1 LRTRFWKEGETMK
14 TTLNVLAGC
23 ALLIAPTFA
32 CAQAKNLVSE
42 NYASEWTR
50 IAIPP
55 THPVSDIAQWHIDPA
70 TKTIVCDGNGGH
82 EWLRFNK
89 EFSDFKFHV
98 EWRFTKLDG
107 NPHYNSGVFFRN
119 DTDGTIW
126 HQANTTPEGGY
137 LFGETLIVGEKTAFN
152 EMKEMSENRVK
163 PAGEWNTYDIA
174 CLKDTCTLAVNG
186 AVVNTLHTGVT
197 KGYVGLES
205 EGFQIEFR
213 KIELEEL
220 R

>member
-1 LRTRFWKEGETMK
+1 MS
-14 TTLNVLAGC
+14 TTKLKVALVGC
-23 ALLIAPTFA
+23 ALLAVAASGF
-32 CAQAKNLVSE
+32 AQARNLVTERSK
-42 NYASEWTR
+42 SEWTR

-55 THPVSDIAQWHIDPA
+55 LHPVSDIAQWHIDPA
-70 TKTIVCDGNGGH
+70 AKTIVCDGNGGH

-126 HQANTTPEGGY
+126 HQAQTSPEGGY
-137 LFGETLIVGEKTAFN
+137 IFGETLIDGKKTSFN

-163 PAGEWNTYDIA
+163 PAGEWNAYDIE
-174 CLKDTCTLAVNG
+174 CRKDTCTLAVNG

-197 KGYVGLES
+197 QGYVGLES

-213 KIELEEL
+213 NVQVEEL

>member
-1 LRTRFWKEGETMK
+1 MRSSPSLRFA
-14 TTLNVLAGC
+14 VLSGLAIC
-23 ALLIAPTFA
+23 VVLLSAA
-32 CAQAKNLVSE
+32 VARAQAKNLVTE
-42 NYASEWTR
+42 NYKAEWTR

-55 THPVSDIAQWHIDPA
+55 THSVSDIAQWHIDPA
-70 TKTIVCDGNGGH
+70 TKTIACDGNGGH

-89 EFSDFKFHV
+89 EFDDFKFHV
-98 EWRFTKLDG
+98 EWRFTKLEG

-137 LFGETLIVGEKTAFN
+137 LFGETLVDGKKTSFN
-152 EMKEMSENRVK
+152 ETKEMTENRVK
-163 PAGEWNTYDIA
+163 PAGEWNSYDIE
-174 CLKDTCTLAVNG
+174 CRKDTCTLAVNG
-186 AVVNTLHTGVT
+186 AVVNTLHTEVT

-213 KIELEEL
+213 KIEVEKLH
-220 R
+220 

>member
-1 LRTRFWKEGETMK
+1 ML
-14 TTLNVLAGC
+14 TLKSGLASCVLLVSAT
-23 ALLIAPTFA
+23 IAA
-32 CAQAKNLVSE
+32 AQATNLVTP
-42 NYASEWTR
+42 NYKNEWTR

-70 TKTIVCDGNGGH
+70 AKTISCDGNGGH

-107 NPHYNSGVFFRN
+107 TPHYNSGVFFRN

-126 HQANTTPEGGY
+126 HQAQTSPEGGY
-137 LFGETLIVGEKTAFN
+137 IFGETLIDGKKTSFN
-152 EMKEMSENRVK
+152 EMKQMTENRLK
-163 PAGEWNTYDIA
+163 PPGEWNTYDIE
-174 CLKDTCTLAVNG
+174 CRKDTCTLAVNG

-205 EGFQIEFR
+205 EG
-213 KIELEEL
+213 
-220 R
+220 

>member
-1 LRTRFWKEGETMK
+1 MSSMK
-14 TTLNVLAGC
+14 LKDVVLASC
-23 ALLIAPTFA
+23 ALLVAAAPV
-32 CAQAKNLVSE
+32 CAQTRNLVTEHS
-42 NYASEWTR
+42 ASDWTR
-50 IAIPP
+50 ITIPP
-55 THPVSDIAQWHIDPA
+55 GHPVSDVAQWHINPT

-98 EWRFTKLDG
+98 EWRFTKLEG

-119 DTDGTIW
+119 DADGTIW
-126 HQANTTPEGGY
+126 HQAQTSPEGGY
-137 LFGETLIVGEKTAFN
+137 IFGETLIDDKKTAFN

-163 PAGEWNTYDIA
+163 PAGEWNAYDIE
-174 CLKDTCTLAVNG
+174 CRKDTCTLAVNG
-186 AVVNTLHTGVT
+186 AVVNTLHTGVA

-213 KIELEEL
+213 NVVIEEL
-220 R
+220 H

>member
-1 LRTRFWKEGETMK
+1 MS
-14 TTLNVLAGC
+14 TTKLKVALVSC
-23 ALLIAPTFA
+23 ALLAA
-32 CAQAKNLVSE
+32 AASALAQARNLVTERSK
-42 NYASEWTR
+42 SEWTR

-55 THPVSDIAQWHIDPA
+55 LHPVSDIAQWHIDPA
-70 TKTIVCDGNGGH
+70 AKTIVCDGNGGH

-119 DTDGTIW
+119 DADGTIW
-126 HQANTTPEGGY
+126 HQAQTSPEGGY
-137 LFGETLIVGEKTAFN
+137 IFGETLIDGKKTSFN

-163 PAGEWNTYDIA
+163 PAGEWNVYDIE
-174 CLKDTCTLAVNG
+174 CRKDTCTLAVNG

-197 KGYVGLES
+197 QGYVGLES

-213 KIELEEL
+213 NVQVEEL

>member
-1 LRTRFWKEGETMK
+1 M
-14 TTLNVLAGC
+14 VLKR
-23 ALLIAPTFA
+23 IAIS
-32 CAQAKNLVSE
+32 NLVGWALAIGTASAGAQGENLVTE
-42 NYASEWTR
+42 NYKSEWTR

-89 EFSDFKFHV
+89 EFSDFKFHS

-137 LFGETLIVGEKTAFN
+137 LFGETLIDGKKTPFN
-152 EMKEMSENRVK
+152 EMKEMSQNRVK
-163 PAGEWNTYDIA
+163 PAGEWNTYDIE
-174 CLKDTCTLAVNG
+174 CRKDTCTLAVNG
-186 AVVNTLHTGVT
+186 AVVNTLHTDVT

-213 KIELEEL
+213 KIEVEEL
-220 R
+220 H

>member
-1 LRTRFWKEGETMK
+1 MLGTKLK
-14 TTLNVLAGC
+14 LIALVSC
-23 ALLIAPTFA
+23 ALLAIAAPA
-32 CAQAKNLVSE
+32 RAQVKNLVTEGSE
-42 NYASEWTR
+42 SDWTR

-55 THPVSDIAQWHIDPA
+55 GHPVSAIAQWHIDPT

-89 EFSDFKFHV
+89 EFGDFKFHV

-107 NPHYNSGVFFRN
+107 SPHYNSGVFFRN

-126 HQANTTPEGGY
+126 HQAQTSPEGGY
-137 LFGETLIVGEKTAFN
+137 LFGETLIDEKKTAFN

-163 PAGEWNTYDIA
+163 PPGEWNAYDIE
-174 CLKDTCTLAVNG
+174 CRKDACTLAVNG
-186 AVVNTLHTGVT
+186 AVVNRLHTGVT

-205 EGFQIEFR
+205 EGFRIEFR

>member
-1 LRTRFWKEGETMK
+1 MLSVKKAGLTA
-14 TTLNVLAGC
+14 LAGC
-23 ALLIAPTFA
+23 AFLISALA
-32 CAQAKNLVSE
+32 ALAQATNLVTE
-42 NYASEWTR
+42 NYKSEWTR
-50 IAIPP
+50 ITIPP
-55 THPVSDIAQWHIDPA
+55 GHPVSDIAQWHIDPA

-119 DTDGTIW
+119 DADGIIW
-126 HQANTTPEGGY
+126 HQAQTSPEGGY
-137 LFGETLIVGEKTAFN
+137 IFGETLIDGKKTSFN

-163 PAGEWNTYDIA
+163 PAGEWNVYDIE
-174 CLKDTCTLAVNG
+174 CRKDTCTLAVNG
-186 AVVNTLHTGVT
+186 AVVNTLHTDVT
-197 KGYVGLES
+197 RGYVGLES

-213 KIELEEL
+213 KIQVEEL
-220 R
+220 H

>member
-1 LRTRFWKEGETMK
+1 MGLKKAVLCG
-14 TTLNVLAGC
+14 LAGC
-23 ALLIAPTFA
+23 ALLVLTAPA
-32 CAQAKNLVSE
+32 WAQAKSLVTES
-42 NYASEWTR
+42 YKSEWTR

-55 THPVSDIAQWHIDPA
+55 THPVSDVAQWHIDPA
-70 TKTIVCDGNGGH
+70 MKTIVCDGNGGH
-82 EWLRFNK
+82 EWLRFNR

-137 LFGETLIVGEKTAFN
+137 LFGETLIDGKKTTFN

-163 PAGEWNTYDIA
+163 PAGEWNTYDIE
-174 CLKDTCTLAVNG
+174 CRKDTCTLAVNG

-213 KIELEEL
+213 KIEVEEL
-220 R
+220 H